1 MLDSHHRSIGL
12 DFVRSMAIILVIVAH
27 YSTDNYL
34 PGLLGVEIFFG
45 LSGFLIGQVLWRN
58 FNSITKW
65 DYKHVVNFWSRRWW
79 RTIPNYLL
87 FLIINII
94 YNYYSKEPVPSI
106 HELIKFFFFSQNLLS
121 NSYNFYFI
129 SWSLCV
135 EEFVYLL
142 FPVVLFFYSRFINS
156 KQAAFITSFLT
167 FFISA
172 PIIRHFLIE
181 HTDYPSIRYLTLGR
195 LDSITYGIAVAYFFV
210 IHPSLGRFKV
220 LAFILGMA
228 CFAVPLWLTYFMHI
242 NLRDLVGRTYL
253 LIILPLGAALTL
265 PVFSKFALKSKP
277 ISNVTIKISL
287 WSYSLYLCHQLILHF
302 ITSLVI
308 NKVTTG
314 TDGATLYLARVISL
328 VLSVICSWLLFRFFE
343 SKFTKMRPKELKPAG
358 VWACMPT
365 GMGNPDVKM
374 MGKYLALAG

>member
-12 DFVRSMAIILVIVAH
+12 DFVRSMAIILVIIAH

-58 FNSITKW
+58 FNSITRW

-94 YNYYSKEPVPSI
+94 YNFYSKEPVPSI

-167 FFISA
+167 FFISG

-181 HTDYPSIRYLTLGR
+181 HTDYSSIRYLTLGR

-210 IHPSLGRFKV
+210 IRPSTGRFNV
-220 LAFILGMA
+220 FAFILGILF
-228 CFAVPLWLTYFMHI
+228 FAVPLWLTYFMHI

-265 PVFSKFALKSKP
+265 PVFSKFTLKSKP
-277 ISNVTIKISL
+277 ISNVIIKISL

-308 NKVTTG
+308 NKTTPG
-314 TDGATLYLARVISL
+314 TDGVTLYLARVISL
-328 VLSVICSWLLFRFFE
+328 LLSVICSWLLFRFFE
-343 SKFTKMRPKELKPAG
+343 SKFTKMRPKELKPASI
-358 VWACMPT
+358 
-365 GMGNPDVKM
+365 
-374 MGKYLALAG
+374 